1 MMNKLSPEIVTHCPW
16 CQSPNFEII
25 YSDLQDRI
33 FKVVDFSTSLLKCS
47 RCASA
52 YISPRPTEDTIHLAY
67 QDYYTHN
74 YTPPNISKMPL
85 WARIKLSLYNGFRNH
100 HYKSSFTPS
109 IAFGKHLYGLLPR
122 YLNSL
127 ADEMRYIPPQK
138 DDESNS
144 VLDVGC
150 GNCGYLHM
158 LNRGGWFTYG
168 CDFDEKTITAEPNQV
183 LSLRRG
189 LSDAWLDHSNFFSCI
204 VCSHVLEHLHN
215 PLSEITSFFKLL
227 KPGGFLYL
235 DLPNID
241 SWVFKIYGRNWR
253 GLETPRHLSFPSL
266 SQLTTILEA
275 AGFVNITQ
283 VKRQITCELHSWRL
297 SRGLNYLDASH
308 DKRHTGTK
316 NAHRYNQC
324 QPDFLTL
331 TCIKPL

>member
-1 MMNKLSPEIVTHCPW
+1 MNRLSPEIVTHCPW

-47 RCASA
+47 KCASA

-100 HYKSSFTPS
+100 HYKSSFAPS
-109 IAFGKHLYGLLPR
+109 IGIGRHLYGLLPG
-122 YLNSL
+122 YLSSL
-127 ADEMRYIPPQK
+127 KDEMRYIPAQK
-138 DDESNS
+138 PDDTNA

-158 LNRGGWFTYG
+158 LYRGGWNTYG
-168 CDFDEKTITAEPNQV
+168 CDFDKSTIKSEANQA
-183 LSLRRG
+183 LQLRIG
-189 LSDAWLDHSNFFSCI
+189 LSRAWLDHSNYFSSI
-204 VCSHVLEHLHN
+204 VCSHVLEHLHD
-215 PLSEITSFFKLL
+215 PLAEIASFFDLL

-241 SWVFKIYGRNWR
+241 SWVFEEYGRNWL
-253 GLETPRHLSFPSL
+253 GLDIPRHLSLPSL
-266 SQLTTILEA
+266 SQLMATLEDV
-275 AGFVNITQ
+275 GFVDIIQ
-283 VKRQITCELHSWRL
+283 VKRQKTSAKHSWRL
-297 SRGLNYLDASH
+297 SKALDYNDVSH
-308 DKRHTGTK
+308 DRYYQAPS
-316 NAHRYNQC
+316 NAQQQNSHR
-324 QPDFLTL
+324 PDFLTL
-331 TCIKPL
+331 TCFKSS